1 MSDRNDTT
9 RSILFYK
16 REISSGGS
24 MLNTHCMDNQ
34 EIIDVGGI
42 ICLKNEFDSQL
53 GRGGVGVGGV
63 ATHKKHHVP

>member
-1 MSDRNDTT
+1 
-9 RSILFYK
+9 
-16 REISSGGS
+16 

-53 GRGGVGVGGV
+53 GRGGVGVQHIRSIMFLKLQMFRN
-63 ATHKKHHVP
+63 TQDQN